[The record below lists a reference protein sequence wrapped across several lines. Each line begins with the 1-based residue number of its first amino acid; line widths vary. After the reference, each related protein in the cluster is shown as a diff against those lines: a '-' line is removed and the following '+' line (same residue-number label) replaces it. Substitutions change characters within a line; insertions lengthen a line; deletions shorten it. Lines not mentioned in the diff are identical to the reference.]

1 MIAYCYSKRCAKNQ
15 YTTKPT
21 EKDVL
26 RTEVN
31 CPDCQHTLVWIKS
44 NNYLGARRKA
54 NQKNEESKRV
64 YLG

>member
-21 EKDVL
+21 VKDVPK
-26 RTEVN
+26 TCVD
-31 CPDCQHTLVWIKS
+31 CPDCQSTLVWVKS
-44 NNYLGARRKA
+44 NNYLGARRKTSE
-54 NQKNEESKRV
+54 KLEESRRV